1 MKLIQMKFREGII
14 GESVVVGL
22 TTLAIG
28 SALML
33 VPIKGVWW
41 PFFGTFLIG
50 FLAHLGYDLVGVN
63 QRFCE
68 RILGDA

>member
-1 MKLIQMKFREGII
+1 MKLIQMKFREGVI

-33 VPIKGVWW
+33 VPVKSKWW
-41 PFFGTFLIG
+41 LFAGTFIVG
-50 FLAHLGYDLVGVN
+50 FVAHMGYEAAGMN
-63 QRFCE
+63 EWFCDN
-68 RILGDA
+68 RK